1 MAEKRSRSKS
11 RKLQEELNR
20 LTKAIEDIFT
30 TLGDLQVQ
38 INRLESKISKIELSY
53 DPKFR
58 ELSASLKSL
67 KRDQESI
74 VQQIQRLYQT
84 LSSQPSEPVTGEVKK
99 ISTIEAI
106 VEAMYQLG
114 KKRGKIP

>member
-11 RKLQEELNR
+11 KKLQEELYR
-20 LTKAIEDIFT
+20 LSKAIEDIFT

-38 INRLESKISKIELSY
+38 INRLESKISRIELSY
-53 DPKFR
+53 EPKFK
-58 ELSASLKSL
+58 ELSASVKTLK
-67 KRDQESI
+67 QEQENI
-74 VQQIQRLYQT
+74 VRHIQRLYQT
-84 LSSQPSEPVTGEVKK
+84 LSTQPSEPVTGEVKK

-114 KKRGKIP
+114 KKKGKIP